1 MGKNKAKNA
10 GTKNQ
15 QNPAK
20 KKSAGNAMKNAME
33 KAIPDL
39 NKVYNGTVK
48 WFNTIKGYGFIIV
61 EDGTEYFFHQSNITK
76 GRKMVLQDLHTDDA
90 VSFKLFNTEKGI
102 SAVDVCLLD
111 APKPTAD
118 TSEKK
123 NEEKPADDENDSEP
137 TDAAPEDD
145 E

>member
-111 APKPTAD
+111 TPKATAD
-118 TSEKK
+118 TSEK
-123 NEEKPADDENDSEP
+123 EEESADVENDSEP
-137 TDAAPEDD
+137 ADAAPEDG